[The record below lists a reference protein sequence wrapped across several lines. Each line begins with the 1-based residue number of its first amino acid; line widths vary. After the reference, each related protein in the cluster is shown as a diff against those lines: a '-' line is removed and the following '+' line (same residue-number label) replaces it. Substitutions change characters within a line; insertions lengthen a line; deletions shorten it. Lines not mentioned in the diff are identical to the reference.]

1 MTKRILLFV
10 LAGFV
15 IFQNNIF
22 SQSDSIKVIL
32 SGFIEVNTLLQK
44 AKLRQLQSLVTQ
56 SNNQVTFSL
65 RSYLESGAPPDVD
78 QITINNKT
86 KEAIKDASVQLY
98 DKFSFG
104 ALFSTLADQ
113 MAVVDSTEVVTITQT
128 SSWLDKVLTYSS
140 IGASLFGSGF
150 LFSENKQNASI
161 GAILATLLTGG
172 ESVLSSIEN
181 KEKDK
186 NISDSINSAL
196 NFVQRRA
203 EKLAIQDYLKSEN
216 KSVSITMNS
225 LESQIKDIEAAA
237 GAAATTDDIVNV
249 SVKFVNTLKDI
260 DNFYSM
266 TLTRLRSDIRQKET
280 SPIFTKETQDDME
293 SIVSGIDNAI
303 KRAQDSRY
311 TNSIAELVAN
321 DYVSSFIT
329 K

>member
-1 MTKRILLFV
+1 
-10 LAGFV
+10 
-15 IFQNNIF
+15 
-22 SQSDSIKVIL
+22 
-32 SGFIEVNTLLQK
+32 
-44 AKLRQLQSLVTQ
+44 
-56 SNNQVTFSL
+56 
-65 RSYLESGAPPDVD
+65 
-78 QITINNKT
+78 
-86 KEAIKDASVQLY
+86 
-98 DKFSFG
+98 
-104 ALFSTLADQ
+104 
-113 MAVVDSTEVVTITQT
+113 
-128 SSWLDKVLTYSS
+128 
-140 IGASLFGSGF
+140 
-150 LFSENKQNASI
+150 
-161 GAILATLLTGG
+161 
-172 ESVLSSIEN
+172 
-181 KEKDK
+181 
-186 NISDSINSAL
+186 
-196 NFVQRRA
+196 
-203 EKLAIQDYLKSEN
+203 
-216 KSVSITMNS
+216 MNS

>member
-1 MTKRILLFV
+1 MTKPILLFV

-15 IFQNNIF
+15 IFQNSIF
-22 SQSDSIKVIL
+22 SQSDSNRVIL

-56 SNNQVTFSL
+56 SNNQVSFTL
-65 RSYLESGAPPDVD
+65 RSYLESGEAPDVN

-86 KEAIKDASVQLY
+86 KNAIKNASVQLY

-104 ALFSTLADQ
+104 ALSSTLADQ
-113 MAVVDSTEVVTITQT
+113 MAIVDSAKVVNITET
-128 SSWLDKVLTYSS
+128 SSWVDKVLTYSS

-150 LFSENKQNASI
+150 LFSKNTQNAST
-161 GAILATLLTGG
+161 GAILATLLTGA
-172 ESVLSSIEN
+172 ESVLSFTEN

-186 NISDSINSAL
+186 NTSDSLNSAL

-203 EKLAIQDYLKSEN
+203 EKLAIQDYLKSEI
-216 KSVSITMNS
+216 KSVSVTMNS
-225 LESQIKDIEAAA
+225 LELQIKDVEAAA
-237 GAAATTDDIVNV
+237 LAAATTDDVVNV

>member
-1 MTKRILLFV
+1 
-10 LAGFV
+10 
-15 IFQNNIF
+15 
-22 SQSDSIKVIL
+22 
-32 SGFIEVNTLLQK
+32 
-44 AKLRQLQSLVTQ
+44 
-56 SNNQVTFSL
+56 
-65 RSYLESGAPPDVD
+65 
-78 QITINNKT
+78 
-86 KEAIKDASVQLY
+86 
-98 DKFSFG
+98 
-104 ALFSTLADQ
+104 

-186 NISDSINSAL
+186 NTSDSINSAL
-196 NFVQRRA
+196 NFVQRSA
-203 EKLAIQDYLKSEN
+203 EKFAIQDYLKSEN
-216 KSVSITMNS
+216 KSVSVALNS

-237 GAAATTDDIVNV
+237 GAATTTDDIVNV

-293 SIVSGIDNAI
+293 SLVSGIDNAI
-303 KRAQDSRY
+303 KEAQDSRY
-311 TNSIAELVAN
+311 TYSVAELVTN